1 MIETTVSYVID
12 LAGTQQEVRVISGTA
27 YKGVSLILD
36 LRTMTATQCVNLFGD
51 CVEIPWPE
59 GIPKEYTDIHNYLST
74 IGQWVESVVV
84 KMLD

>member
-27 YKGVSLILD
+27 KAGVGLVLD
-36 LRTMTATQCVNLFGD
+36 LRTMTATQCINSFDERVP
-51 CVEIPWPE
+51 IPWPK
-59 GIPKEYTDIHNYLST
+59 GIPKEYTDIHDYLST